1 MKLQLTHSE
10 LCEILSKSIGAT
22 VDSVKIVDKTK
33 ENQKNSTEILA
44 IVREFPKAHNPD
56 NLTPEQYG
64 FAEGYRLLGE
74 DEIKD
79 RPLCHSEIELW
90 DGSWSTIGYTGC
102 SKHSTY
108 RTKLSREEL
117 AKLS

>member
-10 LCEILSKSIGAT
+10 LCEILSKNLGAT
-22 VDSVKIVDKTK
+22 VDSVEIVDKTK
-33 ENQKNSTEILA
+33 ENQKNSTETLA

-74 DEIKD
+74 DEIKE
-79 RPLCHSEIELW
+79 RLYSYGKIEIW
-90 DGSWSTIGYTGC
+90 DGKYWVEGC
-102 SKHSTY
+102 RGTDSSGTY

-117 AKLS
+117 AKLP